1 MWLFENFAP
10 APAPFRFCGDAE
22 ARFTAGRKTFAKL
35 LAMDRDIISATDF
48 PALLKE
54 SVEVKEKVVTEDPKE
69 KGMRKSLNFG
79 HTVGHAIESVAIEKV
94 RNFIMAMPWLTE

>member
-1 MWLFENFAP
+1 MQ
-10 APAPFRFCGDAE
+10 
-22 ARFTAGRKTFAKL
+22 KL

-69 KGMRKSLNFG
+69 KGMRKSYFQFLSANIPKASI
-79 HTVGHAIESVAIEKV
+79 TSP
-94 RNFIMAMPWLTE
+94 RLQ